1 MTATA
6 ASFSWSRMPGSRE
19 HSTSGLVAQV
29 STVTKWNSRAQFST
43 VAGSKESCS
52 WVASQSPRSFPT
64 SRLKF
69 GQQQQHSVTSL
80 LSFSKNDTATIAGGY
95 FCASFSRRRQKH
107 LPTPANQIA
116 VLTCCTRHGAA
127 CTHQHHHHTCM
138 HTHQYQSL
146 IANIE
151 I

>member
-52 WVASQSPRSFPT
+52 WVASQPPRSFPT

-80 LSFSKNDTATIAGGY
+80 LSFSKKWHYYSWWLFLCQFFPPAP
-95 FCASFSRRRQKH
+95 KH
-107 LPTPANQIA
+107 LLTPANQIA
-116 VLTCCTRHGAA
+116 VFTCCTRHGAA
-127 CTHQHHHHTCM
+127 CTRQHHHHTCM
-138 HTHQYQSL
+138 DTHHVPVPVTDREY
-146 IANIE
+146 
-151 I
+151 